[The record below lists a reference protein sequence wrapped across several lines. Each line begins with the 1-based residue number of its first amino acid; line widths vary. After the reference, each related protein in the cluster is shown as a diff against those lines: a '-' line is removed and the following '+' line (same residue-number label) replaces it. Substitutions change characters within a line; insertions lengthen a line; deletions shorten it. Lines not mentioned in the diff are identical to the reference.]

1 MGKELLVGKTSEFED
16 GGKKIIPNGKSE
28 IGVYLIKG
36 EWFAYQNLCPHQGG
50 PACEG
55 LLMAKVEEIID
66 PEKRPTMGCVS
77 IMMKCTLCVLGMVG
91 SFGWKMALLVE
102 TLRGNLGNMMWKRG
116 RGLCPRPIRVFLIQ
130 GRPIFHRR
138 RGNSAHP

>member
-1 MGKELLVGKTSEFED
+1 MAKELLVGKTSEFED

-66 PEKRPTMGCVS
+66 PFTFYTKDEHDS
-77 IMMKCTLCVLGMVG
+77 DSNG
-91 SFGWKMALLVE
+91 SFD
-102 TLRGNLGNMMWKRG
+102 TH
-116 RGLCPRPIRVFLIQ
+116 
-130 GRPIFHRR
+130 IFH
-138 RGNSAHP
+138 NKY